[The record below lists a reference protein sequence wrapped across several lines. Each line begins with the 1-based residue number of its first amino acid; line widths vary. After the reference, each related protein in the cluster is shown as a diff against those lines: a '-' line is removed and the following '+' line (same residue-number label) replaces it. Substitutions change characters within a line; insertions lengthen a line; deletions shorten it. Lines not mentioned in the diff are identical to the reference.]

1 MLSSCTRWH
10 FVGCWL
16 LTTAITNS
24 AWNKSPPQGD
34 KLIIFAPTAPQLAAS
49 CSFLPKTAVSQ
60 LTATCP
66 PASFVPQ
73 KCFLPPMCVYTAIL
87 PSAVCAGFEV
97 CAEPQAQWLLPRRAS
112 GLGHVGTNT
121 SLQPL
126 LADLSPCPG
135 STQSLARALPAHI
148 SLLAAPSCCSP
159 PWLLASSFVTP
170 LFRMGKQISPS

>member
-1 MLSSCTRWH
+1 MQAISGSPAVRYAPGTHPGHPSSSSVALSPANSSKTTTACALQGPEQMLSSCTRWH

-73 KCFLPPMCVYTAIL
+73 KRFLPP
-87 PSAVCAGFEV
+87 SVCLHSNP
-97 CAEPQAQWLLPRRAS
+97 PQHCLCR
-112 GLGHVGTNT
+112 V
-121 SLQPL
+121 
-126 LADLSPCPG
+126 
-135 STQSLARALPAHI
+135 
-148 SLLAAPSCCSP
+148 
-159 PWLLASSFVTP
+159 
-170 LFRMGKQISPS
+170 